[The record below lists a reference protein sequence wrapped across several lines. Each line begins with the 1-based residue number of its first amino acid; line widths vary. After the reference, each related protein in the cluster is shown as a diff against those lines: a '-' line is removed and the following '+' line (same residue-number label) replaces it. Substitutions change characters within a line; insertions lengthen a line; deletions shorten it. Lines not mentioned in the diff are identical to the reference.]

1 MYAWI
6 FLRHGSGPAGVTCLH
21 LVPYNENGP
30 EEILPAT
37 RPGLLSDARRGS
49 DIVIEQQGIAASV
62 TPLTTIGPLGL
73 KWRQLEQRSSCS
85 FFQSWTWIGTW
96 LSHLPKSAELYLLEV
111 VEGDRVIGL
120 AVFGARM
127 LARHGFVRSRAL
139 LLHETGS
146 PELDRMTI
154 EYNSILAETGRE
166 SEVVIAGVN
175 CVRAAD
181 ITWDELMVSGVEARA
196 FEAWRAAVRSTNW
209 GMVFR
214 QESDCYFV
222 DLDAVR
228 ARGGDYL
235 ALLSSNTRQQIRR
248 SIKAYEKSGS
258 LSISV
263 ASTVDTAVEYL
274 HGLQELH
281 NAHWRGRGKDG
292 AFPSEFTRNFHDR
305 LVRDAVTRAEVQML
319 RVTAGDEV
327 VGYLYNFVR
336 DGHVYFYQSG
346 FKYEDDSK
354 LRPGLV
360 CHYLAI
366 VYNLKIDN
374 RVYDFL
380 AGPQRYKQS
389 LGAANVKM
397 YWLALQKPRLVF
409 AAERFLQRVK
419 RMLKRV
425 IRRNDG

>member
-1 MYAWI
+1 M
-6 FLRHGSGPAGVTCLH
+6 
-21 LVPYNENGP
+21 
-30 EEILPAT
+30 
-37 RPGLLSDARRGS
+37 
-49 DIVIEQQGIAASV
+49 IEQQGIAASV
-62 TPLTTIGPLGL
+62 TPLTAIGPLGH

-96 LSHLPKSAELYLLEV
+96 LSQLPKSAELYLLEV
-111 VEGDRVIGL
+111 VDGDRVIGL
-120 AVFGARM
+120 AVLGART
-127 LARHGFVRSRAL
+127 LVRHGFVRSRAL

-146 PELDRMTI
+146 REMDRMTI
-154 EYNSILAETGRE
+154 EYNSILAESGRE
-166 SEVVIAGVN
+166 SDVVNAGVN
-175 CVRAAD
+175 CVGAAN

-196 FEAWRAAVRSTNW
+196 FELWQAAVLGTNW
-209 GMVFR
+209 GAVFR

-248 SIKAYEKSGS
+248 SIRDYEKAGK

-263 ASTVDTAVEYL
+263 ASSEAAAVEYL

-281 NAHWRGRGKDG
+281 DAHWQGRGKDG
-292 AFPSEFTRNFHDR
+292 AFPSDFTRNFHDR
-305 LVRDAVTRAEVQML
+305 LVRDAVARAGVQML

-336 DGHVYFYQSG
+336 NGHVYFYQSG
-346 FKYEDDSK
+346 FKYAEDSK

-366 VYNLKIDN
+366 MHNLKSDN
-374 RVYDFL
+374 RIYDFL

-389 LGAANVKM
+389 LGNSSVKM
-397 YWLALQKPRLVF
+397 VWIAFQKPRLVF
-409 AAERFLQRVK
+409 AAERLFMRVK
-419 RMLKRV
+419 QLLKRV
-425 IRRNDG
+425 LRRERARTAV